1 MTTIGSQYR
10 GTREFFLVYSA
21 LIEAARN
28 RRLLYYREV
37 AERIGVPRAGHHM
50 ARQVGQVL
58 GEISEDEHKAERP
71 MLSAIAVNEA
81 GVPGK
86 GFFNLARQLGRLS
99 HSAPDAE
106 PEFLRVEQQRVY
118 ELWGQEASPAASSG

>member
-1 MTTIGSQYR
+1 
-10 GTREFFLVYSA
+10 
-21 LIEAARN
+21 
-28 RRLLYYREV
+28 
-37 AERIGVPRAGHHM
+37 M

-58 GEISEDEHKAERP
+58 GEISADEHKAERP

-99 HSAPDAE
+99 YSAPDAE

-118 ELWGQEASPAASSG
+118 DLWG

>member
-28 RRLLYYREV
+28 RQLLYYREV

-99 HSAPDAE
+99 HSTPDAE
-106 PEFLRVEQQRVY
+106 PEFLRVEQRRVY
-118 ELWGQEASPAASSG
+118 DLWGQEAARTVV